1 MLFELAEYEADKAN
15 STSDEEALA
24 NACKKEFMSQK
35 YWTAGLWIVTCCCP
49 RKVIYGV
56 KKMVTGTSL
65 TSAPTTAPVTT
76 ITPTS
81 APTPSYSSSGESPRF
96 ILDFLMTRAPPGWD
110 PTIFYDA
117 ACKVK

>member
-1 MLFELAEYEADKAN
+1 
-15 STSDEEALA
+15 
-24 NACKKEFMSQK
+24 MSQK

-65 TSAPTTAPVTT
+65 TSAPTTALNTI
-76 ITPTS
+76 ITPTTSS
-81 APTPSYSSSGESPRF
+81 APTLSYSSSGESPRF

-110 PTIFYDA
+110 PTVFYVA
-117 ACKVK
+117 TCKVK